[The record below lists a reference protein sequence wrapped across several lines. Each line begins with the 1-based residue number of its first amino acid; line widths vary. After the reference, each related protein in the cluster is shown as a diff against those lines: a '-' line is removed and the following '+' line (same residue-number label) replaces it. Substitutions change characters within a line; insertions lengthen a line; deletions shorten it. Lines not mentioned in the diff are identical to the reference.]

1 MDTQSLVGRSA
12 TFTCAA
18 EAEPTSTF
26 QWSFEGSDIVDD
38 NKYDITTTSTM
49 STLIILNISPLDDGI
64 YTCNASNDHG
74 HDFASA
80 NLQVLCKYQTGSC
93 IAILLNCSLS
103 PHAAVPDVV
112 PVSPSSLIGVLGR
125 SVTLQ
130 FSISDD
136 LPPVTLNEI
145 LWQFT
150 SVRSSTVQNITSAS
164 NTRYD
169 FSDNML
175 SLTIGAL
182 TAMDEG
188 SYALEASTIAG
199 SNSATI
205 ILDVQGILCLQIWF
219 GQLLLHVFPGP
230 LHSCSGDHN
239 RSDGHTGCYW

>member
-38 NKYDITTTSTM
+38 SKYDITTTSTM
-49 STLIILNISPLDDGI
+49 STLIILNISPLDDGN

-103 PHAAVPDVV
+103 PNAAVPDVV
-112 PVSPSSLIGVLGR
+112 PVSPSPLIGVLGR

-136 LPPVTLNEI
+136 LPPVTSNEI

-182 TAMDEG
+182 TTMDEG
-188 SYALEASTIAG
+188 SYTLEASTIAG

-205 ILDVQGILCLQIWF
+205 FLVVQGILCLQIWF
-219 GQLLLHVFPGP
+219 GQLLLFPGP
-230 LHSCSGDHN
+230 LHSCSSDHN